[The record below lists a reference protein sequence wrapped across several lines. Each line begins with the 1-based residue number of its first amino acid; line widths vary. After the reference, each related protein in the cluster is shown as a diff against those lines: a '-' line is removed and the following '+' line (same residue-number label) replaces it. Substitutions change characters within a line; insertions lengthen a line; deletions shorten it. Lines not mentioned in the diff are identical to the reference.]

1 MVCMKELTRFRRW
14 AGHNRK
20 RRGLLCH
27 FYETDSKKQYY
38 TESGYAYF
46 NLFSEIP
53 DWIIRGTTDH
63 GMRSERGKT
72 CQTPVLNCYQIDN
85 EFYEA
90 LESRCND
97 TSKKYEMGI
106 VLSKSELKNYFGS
119 DDVVDVE
126 LWKFKGPRPAPPD
139 CWRYDVWQGRKRL
152 IPFNKCNVVRAKIP
166 ESGLYGLPIKAIP
179 SAAVMA
185 LIVKE
190 EGYAEKALSK
200 LLEQKGWKEVEVFP
214 LL

>member
-1 MVCMKELTRFRRW
+1 
-14 AGHNRK
+14 
-20 RRGLLCH
+20 
-27 FYETDSKKQYY
+27 
-38 TESGYAYF
+38 
-46 NLFSEIP
+46 
-53 DWIIRGTTDH
+53 
-63 GMRSERGKT
+63 
-72 CQTPVLNCYQIDN
+72 
-85 EFYEA
+85 
-90 LESRCND
+90 
-97 TSKKYEMGI
+97 
-106 VLSKSELKNYFGS
+106 
-119 DDVVDVE
+119 
-126 LWKFKGPRPAPPD
+126 
-139 CWRYDVWQGRKRL
+139 L